1 MVNTNAIEV
10 VEGEIVVPYGS
21 NLYYTIIYNI
31 EKGNI
36 AIYLRDKRLDE
47 CKSEH
52 EITVWIP
59 PEYEMIIENSWIG
72 FKDHKLINN
81 VTTLFSVF
89 KNYFEK
95 HEDFI
100 NIKFKDNTPKDSV
113 FQIIVSIDLKYIS
126 DEITLDVPYVQ
137 ETYTTVSC
145 YIGEPYAKDTP
156 MIEEFR
162 QIKMQ
167 VEELQKKCE
176 KMTPMIE
183 AFEQTRIQFET
194 MQKKFEILIKL
205 NEDISNQIKLIK

>member
-10 VEGEIVVPYGS
+10 VKGEIAVLYGD
-21 NLYYTIIYNI
+21 NLNCTIMYNR
-31 EKGNI
+31 EKENI
-36 AIYLRDKRLDE
+36 DI
-47 CKSEH
+47 H
-52 EITVWIP
+52 ITYRWID
-59 PEYEMIIENSWIG
+59 EYEDDGITSMIPLEYETIIENSWIG

-89 KNYFEK
+89 KNEK

-100 NIKFKDNTPKDSV
+100 NIKFKDDIPRDSV

-137 ETYTTVSC
+137 KSYKKENNV
-145 YIGEPYAKDTP
+145 IINEPCAKDNT

-162 QIKMQ
+162 RLKVQF
-167 VEELQKKCE
+167 EELQKKCE

-183 AFEQTRIQFET
+183 AFEQTKMQFET
-194 MQKKFEILIKL
+194 MQKKFEILLKL